1 MVVNV
6 NNQPQTTEATTLAGL
21 IDQLDLPAAGVAVG
35 VAGRMVP
42 RDSWTTFNLTEGMN
56 LIIIKAACGG

>member
-21 IDQLDLPAAGVAVG
+21 IDQLGLPAAGVAVG

-42 RDSWTTFNLTEGMN
+42 RDTWATFNLTEGMN

>member
-21 IDQLDLPAAGVAVG
+21 IDQLGLLAAGVAVG

-42 RDSWTTFNLTEGMN
+42 RDSWGTFNLTEGMN

>member
-6 NNQPQTTEATTLAGL
+6 NNQPQATEATTLAGL
-21 IDQLDLPAAGVAVG
+21 IDQLGLPAAGVAVG
-35 VAGRMVP
+35 VAGRMVS
-42 RDSWTTFNLTEGMN
+42 RDSWGTFNLTEGMN

>member
-6 NNQPQTTEATTLAGL
+6 NNQPQTTEAATLAGL
-21 IDQLDLPAAGVAVG
+21 IDQLGLPKAGVAVG

-42 RDSWTTFNLTEGMN
+42 RDTWDYFALTEGMN